1 MHEAEMFSKICR
13 ISEVE
18 FHLRCLPG
26 FSIRLCEEINEK
38 KANIKETSNK
48 LCSKHS
54 NFNAIII
61 NPLYVTGLF
70 LYSLKTS
77 ENQRFFDVFRG

>member
-18 FHLRCLPG
+18 FHLRCLTG

-38 KANIKETSNK
+38 KQT
-48 LCSKHS
+48 
-54 NFNAIII
+54 
-61 NPLYVTGLF
+61 
-70 LYSLKTS
+70 
-77 ENQRFFDVFRG
+77 